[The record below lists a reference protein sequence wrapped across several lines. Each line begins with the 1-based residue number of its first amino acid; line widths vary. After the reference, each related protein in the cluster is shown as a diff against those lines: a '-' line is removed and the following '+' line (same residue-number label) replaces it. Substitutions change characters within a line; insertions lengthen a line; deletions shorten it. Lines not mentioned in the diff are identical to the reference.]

1 VTLKLAVGLPAYR
14 GQICAAQS
22 IMWAQFGGACARQPD
37 EVQVVMFAH
46 VDTCGIDRARNAL
59 VRQATVAKAQWLLMV
74 DSDTHALAGKD
85 LLRMILEH
93 PADAAV
99 VGAPVIRRGDRS
111 SDLPNLWRWTGER
124 HESHDPRRQ
133 LGHGANGPYLEI
145 DAVGAAI
152 LAIDLRRVAAARAEF
167 RWADGMSE
175 DLWFSRQLRVAGEK
189 IYVDPRV
196 ATVHLGQP
204 EILIYD
210 PNSAPPSGSTARS
223 GEAGP

>member
-1 VTLKLAVGLPAYR
+1 MTLKLAVGLPAYR

-59 VRQATVAKAQWLLMV
+59 VRQAIVAKADLLLMT
-74 DSDTHALAGKD
+74 DSDCFALAGKD
-85 LLRMILEH
+85 LLRMILER
-93 PADAAV
+93 PADAAA
-99 VGAPVIRRGDRS
+99 VGAPVVRRGEATNRT
-111 SDLPNLWRWTGER
+111 NLWRWTGER
-124 HESHDPRRQ
+124 HEPTSVLDGGIGSH
-133 LGHGANGPYLEI
+133 GFYTEV

-204 EILIYD
+204 EILTYD
-210 PNSAPPSGSTARS
+210 PNSAPPSGGTARS